1 MNTALFSGSDL
12 DVVFSL
18 VLTMSLSASWIAA
31 AVLVLRLC
39 LKRAPKWVNVLL
51 WGIVAV
57 RLVLPVSIESPLSL
71 LPRTEAI
78 LPAAAAQPIQ
88 TGTAPAVGSAAA
100 IASGAAMRSQPGWTT
115 ILAWVW
121 LVGIAVLLLYTWIS
135 TQRLRRKVRE
145 AVRLQGNIYETE
157 HIASPFVLGVLR
169 PRIYLPYHMDSRDQ
183 EQVIAHEQAH
193 LRRGDHV
200 WKPLGFL
207 LLTIHWFNP
216 LLWLSYVLLCRDIEL
231 ACDEKVIKNL
241 SCGQR
246 ADYMQALVT
255 CSVNRRRIAACPL
268 AFGEIG
274 VKERVRSVMHYKKPT
289 FWIILLAVAACVVL
303 AVCFLTNPIG
313 FRYDA
318 AADPIVSAK
327 YFDARNHTDPIAV
340 DLSAAQIDELS
351 SRLDGLKNAKTSDTL
366 AGWTPMYQISAQLQ
380 DGSYIRANGYSSAD
394 DTQVDIE
401 WNDVHYL
408 VTDREFQDYLSRI
421 CAGADVAAAEE
432 ASARETPA
440 LPADTNAAEPEQ
452 PAESDALGEK
462 LAESDALGEKLAE
475 TETEAE
481 ALDHDPVLDAAI
493 SKAVLD
499 HYADA
504 VQPGQIH
511 VESHVLLAQDD
522 SSADTI
528 TVYLLVLQETYSADG
543 GTLTMEN
550 GSYVPTAITFSLST
564 SSGPTPLEYW
574 EPSDGSYSDDIRAKF
589 PSAAADEALQND
601 QAYIEDLKTVC
612 YQKALEAKNGA
623 AS

>member
-78 LPAAAAQPIQ
+78 LPAVTAQPIQ
-88 TGTAPAVGSAAA
+88 AGTAPAVGGAAA
-100 IASGAAMRSQPGWTT
+100 IASGAAMRSQPGRTT

-169 PRIYLPYHMDSRDQ
+169 PRIYLPYHMDSRDR

-231 ACDEKVIKNL
+231 ACDEKVIKHL
-241 SCGQR
+241 DCGQR

-274 VKERVRSVMHYKKPT
+274 VKERVRSVMNYKKPT

-401 WNDVHYL
+401 WNGVHYL
-408 VTDREFQDYLSRI
+408 VTDREFQDYLSRV
-421 CAGADVAAAEE
+421 CVGVDVAAAEE

-462 LAESDALGEKLAE
+462 LAE
-475 TETEAE
+475 TETKAE
-481 ALDHDPVLDAAI
+481 ALDHDPVLDDAI

-499 HYADA
+499 HYADT

-543 GTLTMEN
+543 ETLTMEN

-589 PSAAADEALQND
+589 PAAAADEALND
-601 QAYIEDLKTVC
+601 QAYIDALRSACEEQA
-612 YQKALEAKNGA
+612 QKARTSTQG
-623 AS
+623 

>member
-51 WGIVAV
+51 WGIVAA
-57 RLVLPVSIESPLSL
+57 RLVLPFSIESPLSL

-78 LPAAAAQPIQ
+78 LPAVTAQPIQ
-88 TGTAPAVGSAAA
+88 AGTAPAVGGAAA
-100 IASGAAMRSQPGWTT
+100 IASGAAMRSQPGRTT

-169 PRIYLPYHMDSRDQ
+169 PRIYLPYHMDSRDR

-193 LRRGDHV
+193 LCRGDHV

-231 ACDEKVIKNL
+231 ACDEKVIKHL
-241 SCGQR
+241 DCGQR

-274 VKERVRSVMHYKKPT
+274 VKERVKSVMNYKKPT

-408 VTDREFQDYLSRI
+408 VTDREFQDYLSRV
-421 CAGADVAAAEE
+421 CVGVDVAAAEE

-452 PAESDALGEK
+452 PT
-462 LAESDALGEKLAE
+462 ESDALGEKLAE

-481 ALDHDPVLDAAI
+481 ALDHDPVLDDAI

-499 HYADA
+499 HYADT

-589 PSAAADEALQND
+589 PAAAADEALND
-601 QAYIEDLKTVC
+601 QAYIDALRSACEEQA
-612 YQKALEAKNGA
+612 QKAQTSTQG
-623 AS
+623 

>member
-78 LPAAAAQPIQ
+78 LPAVTAQPIQ
-88 TGTAPAVGSAAA
+88 AGTAPAVGGAAA
-100 IASGAAMRSQPGWTT
+100 IASGAAMRSQPGRTT

-401 WNDVHYL
+401 WNGVHYL
-408 VTDREFQDYLSRI
+408 VTDREFQDYLSRV
-421 CAGADVAAAEE
+421 CVGVDVAAAEE

-462 LAESDALGEKLAE
+462 LAE
-475 TETEAE
+475 TETKAE
-481 ALDHDPVLDAAI
+481 ALDHDPVLDDAI

-543 GTLTMEN
+543 ETLTMEN

-589 PSAAADEALQND
+589 PAAAAEEALND
-601 QAYIEDLKTVC
+601 QAYIDALRSACEEQA
-612 YQKALEAKNGA
+612 QKARTSTQG
-623 AS
+623 

>member
-88 TGTAPAVGSAAA
+88 AGTAPAVGGAAA
-100 IASGAAMRSQPGWTT
+100 AAYVTAASSQPSWLSM
-115 ILAWVW
+115 LAWVW

-157 HIASPFVLGVLR
+157 HIDSPFVLGVLR
-169 PRIYLPYHMDSRDQ
+169 PRIYLPYHMDSRDR

-193 LRRGDHV
+193 LRRRDHV

-274 VKERVRSVMHYKKPT
+274 VKERVKSVMNYKKPT
-289 FWIILLAVAACVVL
+289 FWIILLAVAVCIVL

-351 SRLDGLKNAKTSDTL
+351 SRLDGLKNAKTSDTF

-408 VTDREFQDYLSRI
+408 VTDREFQDYLSRV
-421 CAGADVAAAEE
+421 CAGADIAAAED
-432 ASARETPA
+432 ASAEETPA
-440 LPADTNAAEPEQ
+440 QPADTNAAEPEQ
-452 PAESDALGEK
+452 PTESDALGEK

-481 ALDHDPVLDAAI
+481 ALDHDPVLDDAI

-543 GTLTMEN
+543 ETLTMEN

-589 PSAAADEALQND
+589 PAAAAEEALND
-601 QAYIEDLKTVC
+601 QAYIDALRSACEEQA
-612 YQKALEAKNGA
+612 QKARTSTQG
-623 AS
+623 

>member
-78 LPAAAAQPIQ
+78 LPAVTAQPIQ
-88 TGTAPAVGSAAA
+88 AGTAPAVGGAAA
-100 IASGAAMRSQPGWTT
+100 IASGAAMRSQPGRTT

-169 PRIYLPYHMDSRDQ
+169 PRIYLPYHMDSRDR

-231 ACDEKVIKNL
+231 ACDEKVIKHL
-241 SCGQR
+241 DCGQR

-274 VKERVRSVMHYKKPT
+274 VKERVRSVMNYKKPT

-401 WNDVHYL
+401 WNGVHYL
-408 VTDREFQDYLSRI
+408 VTDREFQDYLSRV
-421 CAGADVAAAEE
+421 CVGVDVAAAEE

-452 PAESDALGEK
+452 PT
-462 LAESDALGEKLAE
+462 ESDALGEKLAE

-481 ALDHDPVLDAAI
+481 ALDHDPVLDDAI

-499 HYADA
+499 HYADT

-589 PSAAADEALQND
+589 PAAAADEALND
-601 QAYIEDLKTVC
+601 QAYIDALRSACEEQA
-612 YQKALEAKNGA
+612 QKAQTSTQG
-623 AS
+623 

>member
-78 LPAAAAQPIQ
+78 LPAVTAQPIQ
-88 TGTAPAVGSAAA
+88 AGTAPAVGGAAA
-100 IASGAAMRSQPGWTT
+100 IASGAAMRSQPGRTT

-169 PRIYLPYHMDSRDQ
+169 PRIYLPYHMDSRDR

-231 ACDEKVIKNL
+231 ACDEKVIKHL
-241 SCGQR
+241 DCGQR

-274 VKERVRSVMHYKKPT
+274 VKERVKSVMNYKKPT

-401 WNDVHYL
+401 WNGVHYL
-408 VTDREFQDYLSRI
+408 VTDREFQDYLSRV
-421 CAGADVAAAEE
+421 CVGVDVAAAEE

-452 PAESDALGEK
+452 PT
-462 LAESDALGEKLAE
+462 ESDALGEKLAE

-481 ALDHDPVLDAAI
+481 ALDHDPVLDDAI

-499 HYADA
+499 HYADT

-574 EPSDGSYSDDIRAKF
+574 EPSDGSYSDDIRAKV
-589 PSAAADEALQND
+589 PAAAADEALND
-601 QAYIEDLKTVC
+601 QAYIDALRSACEEQA
-612 YQKALEAKNGA
+612 QKAQTSTQG
-623 AS
+623 

>member
-1 MNTALFSGSDL
+1 
-12 DVVFSL
+12 
-18 VLTMSLSASWIAA
+18 MSLSASWIAA

-57 RLVLPVSIESPLSL
+57 RLVLPFSIESPLSL

-78 LPAAAAQPIQ
+78 LPAVTAQPIQ
-88 TGTAPAVGSAAA
+88 AGTAPAVGGAAA
-100 IASGAAMRSQPGWTT
+100 AASGAAVSSQPSWLSM
-115 ILAWVW
+115 LAWVW
-121 LVGIAVLLLYTWIS
+121 LAGIAVLLLYTWIS

-169 PRIYLPYHMDSRDQ
+169 PRIYLPYHMDSRDRD
-183 EQVIAHEQAH
+183 QVIDHEQAH

-274 VKERVRSVMHYKKPT
+274 LKERVKSVMNYKKPT
-289 FWIILLAVAACVVL
+289 FWIILLAVAVCIVL

-351 SRLDGLKNAKTSDTL
+351 SRLDGLKNVKTSDTL

-408 VTDREFQDYLSRI
+408 VTDREFQDYLSRV
-421 CAGADVAAAEE
+421 CAGVDVAAAEE
-432 ASARETPA
+432 SSARETPA

-462 LAESDALGEKLAE
+462 LAE

-481 ALDHDPVLDAAI
+481 ALDHDPVLDDAI

-543 GTLTMEN
+543 ETLTMEN

-589 PSAAADEALQND
+589 PAAAADEALND
-601 QAYIEDLKTVC
+601 QANIDALRSACEEQA
-612 YQKALEAKNGA
+612 QKARTSTQG
-623 AS
+623 

>member
-57 RLVLPVSIESPLSL
+57 RLMLPVSIESPLSL

-88 TGTAPAVGSAAA
+88 AGTAPAVGGAAA
-100 IASGAAMRSQPGWTT
+100 IASGAAMRSQPGRTT

-169 PRIYLPYHMDSRDQ
+169 PRIYLPYHMDSRDR

-231 ACDEKVIKNL
+231 ACDEKVIKHL
-241 SCGQR
+241 DCGQR

-274 VKERVRSVMHYKKPT
+274 VKERVRSVMNYKKPT

-401 WNDVHYL
+401 WNGVHYL
-408 VTDREFQDYLSRI
+408 VTDREFQDYLSRV
-421 CAGADVAAAEE
+421 CVGVDVAAAEE

-462 LAESDALGEKLAE
+462 LAE
-475 TETEAE
+475 TETKAE
-481 ALDHDPVLDAAI
+481 ALDHDPVLDDAI

-543 GTLTMEN
+543 ETLTMEN

-589 PSAAADEALQND
+589 PAAAADEALND
-601 QAYIEDLKTVC
+601 QAYIDALRSACEEQA
-612 YQKALEAKNGA
+612 QKARTSTQG
-623 AS
+623 

>member
-78 LPAAAAQPIQ
+78 LPAVTAQPIQ
-88 TGTAPAVGSAAA
+88 AGTAPAVGGAAA
-100 IASGAAMRSQPGWTT
+100 IASGAAMRSQPGRTT

-169 PRIYLPYHMDSRDQ
+169 PRIYLPYHMDSRDR

-274 VKERVRSVMHYKKPT
+274 VKERVKSVMNYKKPT

-408 VTDREFQDYLSRI
+408 VTDREFQDYLSRV
-421 CAGADVAAAEE
+421 CAGVDVAAAQD
-432 ASARETPA
+432 ASAEETPA
-440 LPADTNAAEPEQ
+440 QPADTNAAEPEQ
-452 PAESDALGEK
+452 P
-462 LAESDALGEKLAE
+462 AESDALGEKLAE

-589 PSAAADEALQND
+589 PAAAADEALND
-601 QAYIEDLKTVC
+601 QAYIDALRSACEEQA
-612 YQKALEAKNGA
+612 QKAQTSTQG
-623 AS
+623 